1 MQQQLWIG
9 RISDLKTALAPL
21 IDEQLR
27 AYVQSFSESRQQTL
41 LAGRALLKFAL
52 WQQGILQLNQPL
64 PKIAYSKLNKP
75 YFVDIPVYFNLSH
88 SHDFIALTIGKQ
100 PQGVDMELINQ
111 QRPLKKALLCKVL
124 KDKEWQLFQHI
135 QHSEQFLSAQLPYRV
150 MALDKEHGTDAK
162 SLDKEHG
169 TDAKVLD
176 KEHSTDARTED
187 KEHSTDAKVLDKE
200 HGTDAKAL
208 DKESCTDLKTTW
220 FSTSKSEDRA
230 KHQAQATA
238 HAEYRKIL
246 TRYKEKNL
254 MLEPKTFVD
263 SFTDA
268 KQSKASVDLV
278 GHRLA
283 VDCGELFLNSQSA
296 NRAYTD
302 NTYTAN
308 SQNEHTCEQQQGVD
322 NTYATFSCVNYNHA
336 DHSQQVSLLNQDHI
350 EPKNSL
356 SISQA
361 AREFFFMQWTVKEC
375 LLKLQGASIF
385 ALDCLRFDPIL
396 HKVTYSNTSARDS
409 VDIVNTWFKQ
419 TLSYK
424 LSTLYRDLT
433 PLEHDFWLTVGI
445 YDSAPQIFVFADHST
460 IDRQKLWAS
469 VDKEQIVAENESG
482 DQGAVKVRA
491 LPIDTDLNLLA
502 DSDLNLPTD
511 SELVHLESWAAY
523 MCTQWHMVNHGAEFE
538 YNICLS

>member
-100 PQGVDMELINQ
+100 PQGVDVELINQ

-162 SLDKEHG
+162 
-169 TDAKVLD
+169 V
-176 KEHSTDARTED
+176 
-187 KEHSTDAKVLDKE
+187 
-200 HGTDAKAL
+200 L

-230 KHQAQATA
+230 ELKAQETA
-238 HAEYRKIL
+238 HAEHCKML
-246 TRYKEKNL
+246 ARYKEKNL
-254 MLEPKTFVD
+254 MLESKSFVD

-268 KQSKASVDLV
+268 RQSNASVDLV
-278 GHRLA
+278 CHRLA
-283 VDCGELFLNSQSA
+283 VDCGQSTLNSQSA

-308 SQNEHTCEQQQGVD
+308 SQNEHTCGQQQGVD

-460 IDRQKLWAS
+460 IDRQKLWAY
-469 VDKEQIVAENESG
+469 VDKGQLVAEKESG
-482 DQGAVKVRA
+482 DLGTLKVRA
-491 LPIDTDLNLLA
+491 LPIDTDLNLLTDSDLHLLA
-502 DSDLNLPTD
+502 DSDVNLPTD

>member
-21 IDEQLR
+21 IDKQLR

-52 WQQGILQLNQPL
+52 WQQGILRLNQPL

-88 SHDFIALTIGKQ
+88 SQDFIALTIGKQ

-111 QRPLKKALLCKVL
+111 LRPLKKTLLCKVL
-124 KDKEWQLFQHI
+124 RDKEWQLFQHI
-135 QHSEQFLSAQLPYRV
+135 QHSALFPSAQLSYRV
-150 MALDKEHGTDAK
+150 MA
-162 SLDKEHG
+162 
-169 TDAKVLD
+169 LD

-187 KEHSTDAKVLDKE
+187 KEHSSN
-200 HGTDAKAL
+200 AKAL
-208 DKESCTDLKTTW
+208 YKEPYTDLKTTR
-220 FSTSKSEDRA
+220 FSTSKREDRA
-230 KHQAQATA
+230 EHQAQETT
-238 HAEYRKIL
+238 HAEHCKIL
-246 TRYKEKNL
+246 ARYKEKNL

-268 KQSKASVDLV
+268 KQSKASVDLD

-409 VDIVNTWFKQ
+409 LDIVNTWFKQ

-491 LPIDTDLNLLA
+491 LPIDADLNLLTDSDLHLLA